1 MRWFGWQAQG
11 QSCIS
16 KRLKR
21 YLCRSRSRDGIR
33 SRSRSRSRGRSR
45 SRSVFISRKKR
56 EEDKIFCG
64 LLIMDLQY
72 LILLSYLGKI
82 IIYTLSVNL
91 ESKPFPLFMLVH
103 FLERWAYPI
112 PKLLKLT
119 PVKIRSFYNVISI
132 YTIFLLLSFSY
143 CF

>member
-1 MRWFGWQAQG
+1 MRWVGWQAQG

-33 SRSRSRSRGRSR
+33 SRSRSRIRSRSRSRGRSRRRSRSR

-103 FLERWAYPI
+103 FSERWAYPI

-119 PVKIRSFYNVISI
+119 PVKIRSF
-132 YTIFLLLSFSY
+132 
-143 CF
+143 